1 MFDLRELKFRKLI
14 IHVVK
19 AMGKRKKIAGKK
31 KSQAVDIDSDD
42 ESKLEK
48 WDVNEEGFY
57 KDEIDTWHDE
67 KEQLLLYSTRDQ
79 PLEPASFSE
88 NEESDEEVLAM
99 KLTDSEEEEEESD
112 DDEGGDKD
120 LGPSDRAWGQ
130 RKETFYNT
138 DYVDGQGDD
147 SSDDPLA
154 EEEERE
160 ALTLQRRMID
170 TLRDQDFGL
179 DSLPATTEDLPES
192 PDKKGTLK
200 IPQEPLLLSKE
211 ERFVLIQE
219 EWPEFLELHSD
230 FMSKTEHMTNSLYP
244 LIKILQT
251 HPQLISN
258 DGSTLLRQ
266 LMNLYHLYCANVLFY
281 LTLRASQAPVEEHPV
296 IQRIIQL
303 RELFGQLEI
312 QLPEDAKEMLEN
324 AVTTFGDK
332 IDLDSDIGV
341 EKKAGTK
348 RKRDDHSDVKTTDD
362 PLEYYLKVKRIKEAK
377 KAKKAKTRTY
387 QEELSDVEYIEEED
401 GEEKRA
407 ITYQIAR
414 NKGLIPKRK
423 KEQRNPRV
431 KHRKKFEKAL
441 GKYKRVVRP
450 VEREIVRYGGEKG
463 GIRSRLAR
471 SVKIK

>member
-1 MFDLRELKFRKLI
+1 
-14 IHVVK
+14 
-19 AMGKRKKIAGKK
+19 MGRKKRIARKNNSK
-31 KSQAVDIDSDD
+31 TADIDCDD

-48 WDVNEEGFY
+48 WDVNKEGFY

-67 KEQLLLYSTRDQ
+67 KEQLLLNSTGDQ
-79 PLEPASFSE
+79 PLKPASYSE
-88 NEESDEEVLAM
+88 NDESDEEVLAL
-99 KLTDSEEEEEESD
+99 KLSDSEEEEEESD
-112 DDEGGDKD
+112 NDEGGDKD

-130 RKETFYNT
+130 RKEAFYDT
-138 DYVDGQGDD
+138 DYIDGQGDD
-147 SSDDPLA
+147 SSDDLLA

-170 TLRDQDFGL
+170 TLHDQDFGL
-179 DSLPATTEDLPES
+179 ESLPAINETLPES
-192 PDKKGTLK
+192 PDKKRTIN

-230 FMSKTEHMTNSLYP
+230 FMSKTQHMTKSLYP
-244 LIKILQT
+244 LIKILRT
-251 HPQLISN
+251 HPKLISN

-266 LMNLYHLYCANVLFY
+266 LMNLHHLYCANVLFY
-281 LTLRASQAPVEEHPV
+281 LTLRASQASVEEHPV

-303 RELFGQLEI
+303 RELFGQLET
-312 QLPEDAKEMLEN
+312 QLPENAKELLEN
-324 AVTTFGDK
+324 AVATFVDK
-332 IDLDSDIGV
+332 SDLDPEIGV
-341 EKKAGTK
+341 RKKGGAK
-348 RKRDDHSDVKTTDD
+348 RKRDDHPGVETASD
-362 PLEYYLKVKRIKEAK
+362 PFEYYLKVKRIKEAK
-377 KAKKAKTRTY
+377 KAKTKSF

-414 NKGLIPKRK
+414 NKGLTPKRK

-441 GKYKRVVRP
+441 GKYKHVVRP

-463 GIRSRLAR
+463 GIRSRVAR